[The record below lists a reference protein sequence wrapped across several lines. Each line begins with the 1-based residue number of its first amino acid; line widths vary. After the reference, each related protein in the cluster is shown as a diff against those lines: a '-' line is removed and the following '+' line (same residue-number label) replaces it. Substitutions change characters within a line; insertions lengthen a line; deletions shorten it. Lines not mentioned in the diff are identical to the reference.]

1 MEFFSRALTR
11 YLEWCIQRKTFHA
24 PSSLF
29 FCSWKEKTQ
38 AEKIRELREWS
49 GVVSRKQKSVLN
61 FNKRTFLLSNR
72 TARIE
77 LLILSALATRKIYD
91 LKVELTK
98 AAGFEDKAR
107 NERSSETRRK
117 TRLLPETTNFRS
129 ISKAGVAV
137 LISSKNFKF
146 VNHPISNIANW
157 NFIWNFKFM
166 GFLGVEMFWNIAI
179 WNLKKNCISRNIRKI
194 FSTILQ

>member
-117 TRLLPETTNFRS
+117 ARLLPETTNFRS
-129 ISKAGVAV
+129 ISKEPF
-137 LISSKNFKF
+137 LLWFPTQN
-146 VNHPISNIANW
+146 
-157 NFIWNFKFM
+157 
-166 GFLGVEMFWNIAI
+166 GFLQYWECCAFDLF
-179 WNLKKNCISRNIRKI
+179 LKCFEGLFAKAFPDFAERGSGAR
-194 FSTILQ
+194 